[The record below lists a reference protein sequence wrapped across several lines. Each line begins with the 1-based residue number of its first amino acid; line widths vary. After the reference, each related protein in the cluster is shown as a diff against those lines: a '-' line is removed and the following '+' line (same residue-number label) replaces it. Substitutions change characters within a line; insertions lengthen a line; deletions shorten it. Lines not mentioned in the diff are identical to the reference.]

1 MKTTWLVMVLSL
13 LSIVAYSG
21 LLNAQSGAGQ
31 PLLEM
36 PATSSIVAAPP
47 SHAAPVGIIAF
58 DASSGHPALGSTGND
73 DNLAAGLA
81 EYVFLH
87 KTSNESLSASTMS
100 GLGIPWRWL
109 RIYAVTPRPTENR

>member
-1 MKTTWLVMVLSL
+1 MNTVGLVMVLSL
-13 LSIVAYSG
+13 SPIVAYSG
-21 LLNAQSGAGQ
+21 LLNAPSGAGQ

-36 PATSSIVAAPP
+36 PATSSIAAAPP
-47 SHAAPVGIIAF
+47 SHDAPAGLIAF
-58 DASSGHPALGSTGND
+58 DASSGDSAPASIGND
-73 DNLAAGLA
+73 DSLGSDLA

-87 KTSNESLSASTMS
+87 KTSNENLSASTAS

>member
-1 MKTTWLVMVLSL
+1 MKTIWLVVVLSSVSL
-13 LSIVAYSG
+13 VAYGG
-21 LLNAQSGAGQ
+21 LLNALNGAAQ

-36 PATSSIVAAPP
+36 PPTSSIAPGPP
-47 SHAAPVGIIAF
+47 SHTAPARLIAF
-58 DASSGHPALGSTGND
+58 DAASGDSAPAAIGDDGS
-73 DNLAAGLA
+73 LASRLA

-87 KTSNESLSASTMS
+87 KTSNESLSASTAS

>member
-1 MKTTWLVMVLSL
+1 MWLVVVSS
-13 LSIVAYSG
+13 LSIIAYG
-21 LLNAQSGAGQ
+21 GWLDPLGGAGQ
-31 PLLEM
+31 PPPEM
-36 PATSSIVAAPP
+36 PATPSIAATPP
-47 SHAAPVGIIAF
+47 SHNAPIGLIAF
-58 DASSGHPALGSTGND
+58 DASSGDPVPGSTGND